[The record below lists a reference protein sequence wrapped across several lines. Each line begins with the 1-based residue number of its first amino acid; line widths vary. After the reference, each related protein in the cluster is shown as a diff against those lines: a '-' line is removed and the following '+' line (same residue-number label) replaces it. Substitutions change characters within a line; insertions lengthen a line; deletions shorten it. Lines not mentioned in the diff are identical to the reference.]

1 MALDNDCKYILNLG
15 QVLVQKYQE
24 DPKII
29 DEIMSIIHRFN
40 SIKNAYINNTNTAIS
55 SLQET
60 TKYLNGIH
68 NTLINNHNLLNKD
81 LNRNKTVEVNKSSPK
96 QPLDFDSIDIDAILG
111 NK

>member
-1 MALDNDCKYILNLG
+1 MSLDNDCKYILNLG
-15 QVLVQKYQE
+15 QILVQKYQE

-29 DEIMSIIHRFN
+29 DDIMLIIQRFN
-40 SIKNAYINNTNTAIS
+40 AIKNAYINNTNISIS

-68 NTLINNHNLLNKD
+68 NTLTNNHNLLNSN
-81 LNRNKTVEVNKSSPK
+81 LNKTKAVEVKKSSPK
-96 QPLDFDSIDIDAILG
+96 QSLDFDSIDIDAILG